1 MQFNVSPLLK
11 EPTGSTR
18 NFDLDE
24 AAPAPRSTFGIDT
37 IWDRSSGMELR
48 GQVTMLRTDGGVWVT
63 AGVACTVVCSC
74 SLCLASHPRTI
85 ELAIDE
91 EFYPSGSRARE
102 DDADESQFISPD
114 NILDLVPTVQQ
125 YAALGIPM
133 KPVCRDNCAGM
144 CQSCGA
150 NFNLTGCACPTRVA
164 DARWGPL
171 LDLAATPVNTG
182 PKAGGN
188 VTPR

>member
-24 AAPAPRSTFGIDT
+24 AALAPRSAFGIDT
-37 IWDRSSGMELR
+37 IWDRSSGMGLK
-48 GQVTMLRTDGGVWVT
+48 GQVNMLRTDAGVWVT
-63 AGVACTVVCSC
+63 ASVACTVVCSC
-74 SLCLASHPRTI
+74 GLCLTSHPRTI

-91 EFYPSGSRARE
+91 EFYPSDTRARE
-102 DDADESQFISPD
+102 DDADESQFISAD
-114 NILDLVPTVQQ
+114 NILDLLPTVQQ

-150 NFNLTGCACPTRVA
+150 DLNRNGCTCATRLA
-164 DARWGPL
+164 DPRWGPL
-171 LDLAATPVNTG
+171 LDMTSAPV
-182 PKAGGN
+182 K
-188 VTPR
+188 R

>member
-24 AAPAPRSTFGIDT
+24 AVLAPRSAFGIDT
-37 IWDRSSGMELR
+37 IWDRSSGMGLR
-48 GQVTMLRTDGGVWVT
+48 GQVTMLRTDGGVWVK

-74 SLCLASHPRTI
+74 SLCLTSHPRTF

-102 DDADESQFISPD
+102 DDADESQFISAD
-114 NILDLVPTVQQ
+114 NILDLLPIVQQ

-133 KPVCRDNCAGM
+133 KPVCRDNCAGI
-144 CQSCGA
+144 CQNCGVNLNITACSCM
-150 NFNLTGCACPTRVA
+150 TRVA
-164 DARWGPL
+164 DARWRPL
-171 LDLAATPVNTG
+171 LDLAAATGNTG
-182 PKAGGN
+182 SKAN
-188 VTPR
+188 KN